1 MLDNAIKIFDLSGKI
16 ALITGAS
23 KGLGKAFATAL
34 AEAGATPILVA
45 RNQSELEKTGKE
57 IAQINPQ
64 CAWYAADITKEIE
77 VETVVKKIID
87 QFGKIDILVNNAATG
102 RINLPPEE
110 TSLEQWNFVINTNL
124 TGMFICSKAVGKE
137 MIKRRKGKIIN
148 LASISGSIINKGVH
162 GGSYD
167 VSKSAIVALTRAL
180 AVEWAPYNI
189 NVNAIAPGYFLTEPN
204 IKFFEA
210 DQNFYN
216 QVVDMVPLKKIGDPN
231 DLKGTV
237 IYLAS
242 EASNFMTGSIVV
254 VDGGYTLW

>member
-1 MLDNAIKIFDLSGKI
+1 MHDNAIKIFDLSGKI

-64 CAWYAADITKEIE
+64 CTWYAVDITKEAEIE
-77 VETVVKKIID
+77 KVVNKRID

-110 TSLEQWNFVINTNL
+110 TSLEQWNFVIDTNL
-124 TGMFICSKAVGKE
+124 TGMFICSRAVGKE

-167 VSKSAIVALTRAL
+167 VSKSAIAALTRAL

-204 IKFFEA
+204 IKFFKA
-210 DQNFYN
+210 DQNFYK
-216 QVVDMVPLKKIGDPN
+216 QVVDMVPLKRIGDPN

>member
-1 MLDNAIKIFDLSGKI
+1 MVAIANRV
-16 ALITGAS
+16 ALITG
-23 KGLGKAFATAL
+23 GDRGIGKSITAAL
-34 AEAGATPILVA
+34 ADSGISVGFTYYEQIERARSLEHEILD
-45 RNQSELEKTGKE
+45 RGKQGMALQLDLLNRE
-57 IAQINPQ
+57 NIRHVIRTLRDKWGPVQ
-64 CAWYAADITKEIE
+64 
-77 VETVVKKIID
+77 
-87 QFGKIDILVNNAATG
+87 ILVNNAATG

-110 TSLEQWNFVINTNL
+110 TSLDQWNFVIDTNL

-137 MIKRRKGKIIN
+137 MIKQRKGKIIN

-210 DQNFYN
+210 DQDFYR
-216 QVVDMVPLKKIGDPN
+216 QVVEMVPLKRIGDPN
-231 DLKGTV
+231 ELKGTV

>member
-1 MLDNAIKIFDLSGKI
+1 MFENALKIFDLSGKI

-23 KGLGKAFATAL
+23 KGLGKAFASAL
-34 AEAGATPILVA
+34 AEAGAIPILLA
-45 RNQSELEKTGKE
+45 RSQLELEKTGKE
-57 IAQINPQ
+57 ISQISPQ
-64 CAWYAADITKEIE
+64 CTWYAADITKEIE
-77 VETVVKKIID
+77 IEEVVNKIID

-110 TSLEQWNFVINTNL
+110 TSLDQWNFVIDTNL
-124 TGMFICSKAVGKE
+124 TGMFICSKVVGKE
-137 MIKRRKGKIIN
+137 MIKKRKGKIIN

-167 VSKSAIVALTRAL
+167 VSKSAIVALTKAL

-210 DQNFYN
+210 DQDFYR
-216 QVVDMVPLKKIGDPN
+216 QVVEMVPLKRIGDPN
-231 DLKGTV
+231 ELKGTV

>member
-64 CAWYAADITKEIE
+64 CSWYAADITKENE
-77 VETVVKKIID
+77 VEKVVKEIIN

-102 RINLPPEE
+102 RINFPPEE